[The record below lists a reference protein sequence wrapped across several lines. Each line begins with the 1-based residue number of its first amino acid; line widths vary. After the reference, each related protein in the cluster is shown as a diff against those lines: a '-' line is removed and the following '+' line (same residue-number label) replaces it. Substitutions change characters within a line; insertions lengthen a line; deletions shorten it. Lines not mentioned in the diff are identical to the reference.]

1 MARSRH
7 TAAFPHKA
15 ARGVISYPE
24 INILLY
30 KPGATLA
37 LVITPPPSGYGALSL
52 MLCVRSLRGD
62 EGERGEGESCTLLYG
77 HGEPWCEQKRVPLS
91 IQTTNRNG
99 LTQTVAIARFD
110 LKSELSAGITK

>member
-1 MARSRH
+1 MFMARSRH

-24 INILLY
+24 INIDY

-62 EGERGEGESCTLLYG
+62 EGERGEGESCTL
-77 HGEPWCEQKRVPLS
+77 V
-91 IQTTNRNG
+91 
-99 LTQTVAIARFD
+99 
-110 LKSELSAGITK
+110 